1 MQILLL
7 ILFGTDGYFGAVL
20 AALYIAGLWFLL
32 KKSGLPGWWALVPC
46 AREYMLS
53 KCAGREAE
61 GRITSLLSFALLL
74 TELATRLVPSL
85 LINAEELNGITMSL
99 VVLVMA
105 LELIHFVYSVR
116 VYAGLVEVYGER
128 RRWLWLWAF
137 LRPLPALLWGLS
149 ENYQPGWKVED
160 IRKELASI
168 VSTGSAEVLSDGL
181 TVNLQARTV
190 REGFEK
196 KILLRDVHLSI
207 PPGHMVLLLGGSGAG
222 KTVFLNAVSGYEK
235 AQASVML
242 GGEDLYRQYRK
253 LQYQV
258 GYAPQQDTMR
268 GKDTVYSTLLDTA
281 RLRLPKDTTAA
292 ERRARVDEVLELFG
306 LTPSRGHLVEKLSGG
321 QKKRVSIAMELISNP
336 SLFILDEPDSGLD
349 GTMARELMEQLRR
362 IADRGKIVI
371 VITHTPDRVIDL
383 FDDVIV
389 LAKDDRRVGRLAYYG
404 SVDGARGFFGK
415 ERMEEIVKTINS
427 ADAGGEGRAE
437 EYIAKYAELAEVQHA

>member
-1 MQILLL
+1 MDVLL
-7 ILFGTDGYFGAVL
+7 ILLFGSNAWL
-20 AALYIAGLWFLL
+20 NIAATVLYIFGLWFLL
-32 KKSGLPGWWALVPC
+32 KKSGLPGWWALVPF

-61 GRITSLLSFALLL
+61 GRVTTVVSFLVTAVRVALKFIQPSGTGFDTASGVALSLL
-74 TELATRLVPSL
+74 
-85 LINAEELNGITMSL
+85 
-99 VVLVMA
+99 VLEMM
-105 LELIHFVYSVR
+105 LELILLIYSIR
-116 VYAGLVEVYGER
+116 VYAGLIEVYGVR
-128 RRWLWLWAF
+128 RRWLWLWVLLAG
-137 LRPLPALLWGLS
+137 LPATIWGLS
-149 ENYQPGWKVED
+149 GKYQPLWKVED

-168 VSTGSAEVLSDGL
+168 TSSGTAEVLKDGL
-181 TVNLQARTV
+181 TVNLRVRTV

-207 PPGHMVLLLGGSGAG
+207 PQGHMVLL
-222 KTVFLNAVSGYEK
+222 
-235 AQASVML
+235 L
-242 GGEDLYRQYRK
+242 GGEDLYRQYKK

-268 GKDTVYSTLLDTA
+268 GKDTIYSTLLDTA
-281 RLRLPKDTTAA
+281 RLRLPMDTSAA
-292 ERRARVDEVLELFG
+292 DRRARVDEVLDLFG
-306 LTPSRGHLVEKLSGG
+306 LTPSRSHLIEKLSGG

-389 LAKDDRRVGRLAYYG
+389 LAKDDKRVGRLAYYG
-404 SVDGARGFFGK
+404 SVADCRAFFGK
-415 ERMEEIVKTINS
+415 ERMEEVVKSINPVS
-427 ADAGGEGRAE
+427 TGGEGLAE
-437 EYIAKYAELAEVQHA
+437 TYIAKYAEVQHA

>member
-1 MQILLL
+1 MDVLL
-7 ILFGTDGYFGAVL
+7 ILLFGSNAWL
-20 AALYIAGLWFLL
+20 NIAATVLYIFGLWFLL
-32 KKSGLPGWWALVPC
+32 KKSGLPGWWALVPF

-61 GRITSLLSFALLL
+61 GRVTTVVSFLVTAVRVALKFIQPSGTGFDTASGVALSLL
-74 TELATRLVPSL
+74 
-85 LINAEELNGITMSL
+85 
-99 VVLVMA
+99 VLEMM
-105 LELIHFVYSVR
+105 LELILLIYSIR
-116 VYAGLVEVYGER
+116 VYAGLIEVYGVR
-128 RRWLWLWAF
+128 RRWLWLWVLLAG
-137 LRPLPALLWGLS
+137 LPATIWGLS
-149 ENYQPGWKVED
+149 GKYQPLWKVED

-168 VSTGSAEVLSDGL
+168 ASSGTAEVLTDGL
-181 TVNLQARTV
+181 TVNLRVRTV

-207 PPGHMVLLLGGSGAG
+207 PQGHMVLLLGGSGAG
-222 KTVFLNAVSGYEK
+222 KTVFLNAISGYEK
-235 AQASVML
+235 ADASVLL
-242 GGEDLYRQYRK
+242 GGEDLYRQYKK

-268 GKDTVYSTLLDTA
+268 GKDTIYSTLLDTA
-281 RLRLPKDTTAA
+281 RLRLPMDTSAA
-292 ERRARVDEVLELFG
+292 DRRARVDEVLDLFG
-306 LTPSRGHLVEKLSGG
+306 LTPSRSHLIEKLSGG

-389 LAKDDRRVGRLAYYG
+389 LAKDDKRVGRLAYYG
-404 SVDGARGFFGK
+404 SVADCRAFFGK
-415 ERMEEIVKTINS
+415 ERMEEVVKSINPV
-427 ADAGGEGRAE
+427 ATGGEGLAE
-437 EYIAKYAELAEVQHA
+437 TYIAKYAEVQHA

>member
-1 MQILLL
+1 MDVLL
-7 ILFGTDGYFGAVL
+7 ILLFGSNAWL
-20 AALYIAGLWFLL
+20 NIAATVLYIFGLWFLL
-32 KKSGLPGWWALVPC
+32 KKSGLPGWWALVPF

-61 GRITSLLSFALLL
+61 GRVTTVVSFLVTAVRVALKFIQPSGTGFDTASGVALSLL
-74 TELATRLVPSL
+74 
-85 LINAEELNGITMSL
+85 
-99 VVLVMA
+99 VLEMM
-105 LELIHFVYSVR
+105 LELILLIYSIR
-116 VYAGLVEVYGER
+116 VYAGLIEVYGVR
-128 RRWLWLWAF
+128 RRWLWLWVLLAG
-137 LRPLPALLWGLS
+137 LPAAIWGLS
-149 ENYQPGWKVED
+149 GKYQPLWKVED

-168 VSTGSAEVLSDGL
+168 ASTGSAEVLKDGL
-181 TVNLQARTV
+181 TVNLRVRTV

-207 PPGHMVLLLGGSGAG
+207 PQGHMVLLLGGSGAG
-222 KTVFLNAVSGYEK
+222 KTVFLNAISGYEK
-235 AQASVML
+235 ADASVLL
-242 GGEDLYRQYRK
+242 GGEDLYRQYKK

-268 GKDTVYSTLLDTA
+268 GKDTIYSTLLDTA
-281 RLRLPKDTTAA
+281 RLRLPMDTSAA
-292 ERRARVDEVLELFG
+292 DRRARVDEVLDLFG
-306 LTPSRGHLVEKLSGG
+306 LTPSRSHLIEKLSGG

-389 LAKDDRRVGRLAYYG
+389 LAKDSRRTGRLAYFG
-404 SVDGARGFFGK
+404 PVDEARSFFGK
-415 ERMEEIVKTINS
+415 DGMEDIVRSVNREEE
-427 ADAGGEGRAE
+427 GGGTWIPRPSG
-437 EYIAKYAELAEVQHA
+437 

>member
-1 MQILLL
+1 MDVLL
-7 ILFGTDGYFGAVL
+7 ILLFGSNAWL
-20 AALYIAGLWFLL
+20 NIAATVLYIFGLWFLL
-32 KKSGLPGWWALVPC
+32 KKSGLPGWWALVPF

-61 GRITSLLSFALLL
+61 GRVTTVVSFLVTAVRVALKFIQPSGTGFDTASGVALSLL
-74 TELATRLVPSL
+74 
-85 LINAEELNGITMSL
+85 
-99 VVLVMA
+99 VLEMM
-105 LELIHFVYSVR
+105 LELILLIYSIR
-116 VYAGLVEVYGER
+116 VYAGLIEVYGVR
-128 RRWLWLWAF
+128 RRWLWLWVLLAG
-137 LRPLPALLWGLS
+137 LPAAIWGLS
-149 ENYQPGWKVED
+149 GKYQPLWKVED

-168 VSTGSAEVLSDGL
+168 ASTGSAEVLKDGL
-181 TVNLQARTV
+181 TVNLRVRTV

-207 PPGHMVLLLGGSGAG
+207 PQGHMVLLLGGSGAG
-222 KTVFLNAVSGYEK
+222 KTVFLNAISGYEK
-235 AQASVML
+235 ADASVLL
-242 GGEDLYRQYRK
+242 GGEDLYRQYKK

-268 GKDTVYSTLLDTA
+268 GKDTIYSTLLDTA
-281 RLRLPKDTTAA
+281 RLRLPMDTSAA
-292 ERRARVDEVLELFG
+292 DRRARVDEVLDLFG
-306 LTPSRGHLVEKLSGG
+306 LTPSRSHLIEKLSGG

-389 LAKDDRRVGRLAYYG
+389 LAKDDKRVGRLAYYG
-404 SVDGARGFFGK
+404 SVADCRAFFGK
-415 ERMEEIVKTINS
+415 ERMEEVVKSINPGS
-427 ADAGGEGRAE
+427 TGGEGLAE
-437 EYIAKYAELAEVQHA
+437 TYIAKYAEVQHA